1 MSVFPAPNDS
11 AALSFRSR
19 PAAAGAGFVSVAVAV
34 WNDLLRHVACY
45 VHQQLRRLQ
54 NATVFLA
61 SRRRRTPAAGL
72 SISRSPP
79 LRARAACAVPLPVG
93 AGPQ

>member
-1 MSVFPAPNDS
+1 MSVSPAPNDS

-45 VHQQLRRLQ
+45 VPTSAIAEC
-54 NATVFLA
+54 NGFLA
-61 SRRRRTPAAGL
+61 SRRRRACCRPLAIASAPA
-72 SISRSPP
+72 RTY
-79 LRARAACAVPLPVG
+79 AVPLPVG